1 MILGEPLFAYHLVG
15 MALILGGVLLGWG
28 ARTRMAEKRG

>member
-1 MILGEPLFAYHLVG
+1 MILGEPLFPYHLAG

-28 ARTRMAEKRG
+28 ARARMAKKRD